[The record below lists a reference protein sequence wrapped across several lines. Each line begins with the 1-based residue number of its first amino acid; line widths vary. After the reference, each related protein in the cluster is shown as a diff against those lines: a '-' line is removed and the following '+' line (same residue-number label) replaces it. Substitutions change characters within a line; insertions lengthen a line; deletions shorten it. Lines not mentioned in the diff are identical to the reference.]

1 MGTFQV
7 YFPGPPSGLFG
18 PGNCTLR
25 VIWDGHN
32 TPGYFSG
39 PHSGLFGPGNS
50 TSTLR
55 VIWDVHPLGCT
66 LRVIW
71 AGHPLTLQAIL
82 TELLC
87 PRHDHPIRVIWGLTT
102 LWANAPSRLFGP
114 GYPLA
119 WIICRVILG
128 SAASAS
134 QCTYLGGYRFI
145 YGILCTIY
153 VH

>member
-7 YFPGPPSGLFG
+7 YFPWPPSGLFG
-18 PGNCTLR
+18 LAIIPSPR

-39 PHSGLFGPGNS
+39 RPSGLFGPGNS

-55 VIWDVHPLGCT
+55 VIWDVDPLGCT

-87 PRHDHPIRVIWGLTT
+87 PRHDHPMCIWGLTT
-102 LWANAPSRLFGP
+102 LWTNAPSRLSGS
-114 GYPLA
+114 GYPLT

-134 QCTYLGGYRFI
+134 QLYLDLPREV
-145 YGILCTIY
+145 C
-153 VH
+153 

>member
-7 YFPGPPSGLFG
+7 SFPGPPSGLFG

-39 PHSGLFGPGNS
+39 PPSGLFGPGNS

-82 TELLC
+82 TMILC
-87 PRHDHPIRVIWGLTT
+87 PQHDHPMGYLGLD
-102 LWANAPSRLFGP
+102 
-114 GYPLA
+114 YPL
-119 WIICRVILG
+119 G
-128 SAASAS
+128 
-134 QCTYLGGYRFI
+134 
-145 YGILCTIY
+145 
-153 VH
+153 